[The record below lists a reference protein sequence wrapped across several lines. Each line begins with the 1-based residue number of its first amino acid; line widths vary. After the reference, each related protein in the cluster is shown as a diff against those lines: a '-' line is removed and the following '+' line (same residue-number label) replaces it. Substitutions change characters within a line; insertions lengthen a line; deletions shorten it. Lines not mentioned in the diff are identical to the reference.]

1 MRAIISVYDKSGI
14 VEFAKFLKEKG
25 VEIISTGSTYTL
37 LKENGINA
45 KSVENYTG
53 FEEILD
59 GRVKTLQYKI
69 HAGILADLSKPK
81 HQEELLAHNIE
92 PIDIVVVNLYPFE
105 QVALRSN
112 NEEELIE
119 NIDIGGPTLIRAAS
133 KNYKRVLVVVD
144 PKDYSKVMENFDNI
158 DLEFRKKCALKA
170 FALTSYYDSVIVEKF
185 GYRGDVLNVG
195 LKLKKFLRY
204 GENPHQTANFFRLP
218 LKKGL
223 PNMVQLQGKEISFN
237 NILDIDIAYRMM
249 IESNFLNKTCMCA
262 IIKHN
267 TPCGAACADSAQEAY
282 EKALFGDPVSAFGGI
297 VGINDTVDGNLAKK
311 ISERFYEVV
320 VAFDF
325 KQEALSIL
333 SKKKN
338 LILVKVD
345 KIDLNSYKNN
355 KDIKSVIGGFVVQDI
370 DYMSEF
376 SYETVTKAQSTDKQ
390 IEDLKFAWFVAK
402 FAKSNA
408 ICFALNS
415 QTLAI
420 GAGQTS
426 RVDAIKCAAQK
437 AKDLG
442 IGLAG
447 SVLASDGFFPFRDNI
462 DVAKSYG
469 AVAFIQPGGSI
480 RDEEVIKACNEYNL
494 PMVFTKKRH
503 FRH

>member
-1 MRAIISVYDKSGI
+1 MKAIISVYDKSGI
-14 VEFAKFLKEKG
+14 VEFAKFLEGKG
-25 VEIISTGSTYTL
+25 VEIISTGSTYAL
-37 LKENGINA
+37 LKENDINA

-69 HAGILADLSKPK
+69 HAGILADLNKPK
-81 HQEELLAHNIE
+81 HKEELLAHNIE
-92 PIDIVVVNLYPFE
+92 LIDIVVVNLYPFE

-112 NEEELIE
+112 NEDELIE

-144 PKDYSKVMENFDNI
+144 PKDYTKVMENFDNI
-158 DLEFRKKCALKA
+158 DIDFRKKCALKA

-185 GYRGDVLNVG
+185 GYRGDMLNVG
-195 LKLKKFLRY
+195 LRLKKFLRY
-204 GENPHQTANFFRLP
+204 GENPHQMAGFYRLP

-237 NILDIDIAYRMM
+237 NILDIDVAYRMM
-249 IESNFLNKTCMCA
+249 IESSFLNNNYMCA

-267 TPCGAACADSAQEAY
+267 TPCGVAFGDSALTAY
-282 EKALFGDPVSAFGGI
+282 EKALYTDPVSAFGGI
-297 VGINDTVDGNLAKK
+297 VGLNNVVDEKLAKK
-311 ISERFYEVV
+311 ISERFFEVV

-325 KQEALSIL
+325 EKEALSIL

-345 KIDLNSYKNN
+345 RIDLNSYKNN

-370 DYMSEF
+370 DYINEF
-376 SYETVTKAQSTDKQ
+376 SYETVTKTKPTDKQ

-408 ICFALNS
+408 ICFALNA
-415 QTLAI
+415 QALAI

-426 RVDAIKCAAQK
+426 RVDALKCAAQK

-442 IGLAG
+442 IDLSG

-462 DVAKSYG
+462 DVAKACG
-469 AVAFIQPGGSI
+469 AVAFVQPGGSI
-480 RDEEVIKACNEYNL
+480 RDEEVIQACDEYNL
-494 PMVFTKKRH
+494 PMIFTKKRH

>member
-14 VEFAKFLKEKG
+14 VEFAKFLQEKG
-25 VEIISTGSTYTL
+25 VSIISTGSTYNL
-37 LKENGINA
+37 LKQNDINA
-45 KSVENYTG
+45 TSVENYTG

-69 HAGILADLSKPK
+69 HAGILADLSNPK
-81 HQEELLAHNIE
+81 HKEELSIHNIE

-105 QVALRSN
+105 QVAMRSN
-112 NEEELIE
+112 NTNELIE

-144 PKDYSKVMENFDNI
+144 PKDYTRVMENFDNI
-158 DLEFRKKCALKA
+158 DIDFRKKCALKA

-185 GYRGDVLNVG
+185 GYKGDTLNIG
-195 LKLKKFLRY
+195 MKLKKSLRY
-204 GENPHQTANFFRLP
+204 GENPHQTANFYRVP

-237 NILDIDIAYRMM
+237 NILDIDVAYRMM
-249 IESNFLNKTCMCA
+249 IESTYLSKPFMCT

-267 TPCGAACADSAQEAY
+267 TPCGVACADNLQDAY
-282 EKALFGDPVSAFGGI
+282 EKALFSDPVSAFGGI
-297 VGINDTVDGNLAKK
+297 VGVNGIVDGSLAKK
-311 ISERFYEVV
+311 IAERFYEVI

-325 KQEALSIL
+325 EKEALSIL

-338 LILVKVD
+338 LILAKVD
-345 KIDLNSYKNN
+345 KVDINSYKEN
-355 KDIKSVIGGFVVQDI
+355 KDIKSVVGGFVVQDS
-370 DYMSEF
+370 DYLDDF
-376 SYETVTKAQSTDKQ
+376 SYEIVTQSKPTQNQ

-415 QTLAI
+415 QALAI

-426 RVDAIKCAAQK
+426 RVDAVKCAAQK

-442 IGLAG
+442 ISLQG

-462 DVAKSYG
+462 DLAKSFG
-469 AVAFIQPGGSI
+469 ATAFVQPGGSI
-480 RDEEVIKACNEYNL
+480 RDDEVIKACNEYNL
-494 PMVFTKKRH
+494 PMIFTKKRH

>member
-1 MRAIISVYDKSGI
+1 MKAIISVYDKSGI
-14 VEFAKFLKEKG
+14 VEFAKFLEEKG
-25 VEIISTGSTYTL
+25 VEIISTGSTYSL

-45 KSVENYTG
+45 KSVESYTG

-69 HAGILADLSKPK
+69 HAGILADLNKPK
-81 HQEELLAHNIE
+81 HKEELHSHNIE

-105 QVALRSN
+105 QVALRSS
-112 NEEELIE
+112 NENELIE

-144 PKDYSKVMENFDNI
+144 PKDYSKVIENFDNI
-158 DLEFRKKCALKA
+158 DVEFRKKCALKA

-185 GYRGDVLNVG
+185 GYKGDVLNIG
-195 LKLKKFLRY
+195 LKLKKLLRY
-204 GENPHQTANFFRLP
+204 GENPHQTAGFYRLP

-237 NILDIDIAYRMM
+237 NILDIDVAYRMM
-249 IESNFLNKTCMCA
+249 IESSFLNENYMCT

-267 TPCGAACADSAQEAY
+267 TPCGVAFAESPQNAY
-282 EKALFGDPVSAFGGI
+282 EKALYGDPVSAFGGI
-297 VGINDTVDGNLAKK
+297 VGINNVIDEKLAKK
-311 ISERFYEVV
+311 ISERFFEVV

-325 KQEALSIL
+325 EKEALSVL

-345 KIDLNSYKNN
+345 RIDLNSYKNN

-370 DYMSEF
+370 DCMDEF
-376 SYETVTKAQSTDKQ
+376 NYEIVTKTKPTDNQ

-408 ICFALNS
+408 ICFARNT
-415 QTLAI
+415 QALAI

-426 RVDAIKCAAQK
+426 RVDAVKCAAKK
-437 AKDLG
+437 AKDLN
-442 IGLAG
+442 IDLSG

-462 DVAKSYG
+462 DVARDCG
-469 AVAFIQPGGSI
+469 AVAIVQPGGSI
-480 RDEEVIKACNEYNL
+480 RDAEVIQACDEYNL
-494 PMVFTKKRH
+494 PMIFTKKRH